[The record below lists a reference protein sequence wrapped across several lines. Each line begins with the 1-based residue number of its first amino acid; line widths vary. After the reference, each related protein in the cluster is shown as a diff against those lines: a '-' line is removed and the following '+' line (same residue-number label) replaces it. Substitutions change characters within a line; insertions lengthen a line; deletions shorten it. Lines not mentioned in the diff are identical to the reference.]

1 MTMNW
6 NRSKKYGVTLVEII
20 AVITIIGITAAISY
34 PALIR
39 YYYNQ
44 QINGCALEIVSLL
57 TTARGLSVSS
67 GGGNIYGV
75 VFKKS
80 GDYSIYSFE
89 QGKKIDASNYVSLG
103 KVYRPGEESKLSSN
117 IEITNFAKNKCD
129 VFFIIYRDDGV
140 PTADGIN
147 FPLPSSNAQIELVS
161 SGVIDPLNVK
171 VSKSTGHADIE

>member
-1 MTMNW
+1 MNW

-75 VFKKS
+75 VFKKKAIIRYTAS
-80 GDYSIYSFE
+80 SR
-89 QGKKIDASNYVSLG
+89 GKK
-103 KVYRPGEESKLSSN
+103 
-117 IEITNFAKNKCD
+117 
-129 VFFIIYRDDGV
+129 
-140 PTADGIN
+140 
-147 FPLPSSNAQIELVS
+147 
-161 SGVIDPLNVK
+161 
-171 VSKSTGHADIE
+171 